1 MNDRRAH
8 GVTPALSRDYARRT
22 AERQAAFALPYLQR
36 RMRLLDVGCGP
47 GTVTVGLAK
56 HVAPGEVI
64 GIDHDAVHIEM
75 ARALATNEG
84 LTNVRF
90 ETGDA
95 LHLPFGD
102 HSFDAAFENDLF
114 VHLAADAVSAAR
126 EIWRVL
132 APGGLIAARDV
143 DAEAVVWGAQTDGMR
158 DFDRWFS
165 AWQRR
170 RGSDIGIGRRLPE
183 ILHEAGFVATVTS
196 VSADTK
202 GTPDA
207 VREHAGMM
215 VSLLEGPLGE
225 FAVAAGMTDGPGLL
239 RVRDDV
245 RRWGDDPNAFFGNV
259 HVEVAARKPAGARD
273 VRRDD
278 LRQLT

>member
-1 MNDRRAH
+1 MNDQRAR
-8 GVTPALSRDYARRT
+8 GVTPTLSRDYARRT
-22 AERQAAFALPYLQR
+22 ASHQAAFALQYLQGG
-36 RMRLLDVGCGP
+36 MRLLDIGCGP
-47 GTVTVGLAK
+47 GTVTVGLAD
-56 HVAPGEVI
+56 HFAPGEVI
-64 GIDHDAVHIEM
+64 GIDHDAVHIET
-75 ARALATNEG
+75 ARALATKEG

-90 ETGDA
+90 ETGDV

-102 HSFDAAFENDLF
+102 HTFDAVFENDLF

-126 EIWRVL
+126 EVWRVL

-165 AWQRR
+165 EWQRN

-183 ILHEAGFVATVTS
+183 ILHEAGFVDTVTS

-215 VSLLEGPLGE
+215 GSLLDGPLGM
-225 FAVAAGMTDGPGLL
+225 FAVAAGMSDEAGLL
-239 RVRDDV
+239 RARDEV
-245 RRWGDDPNAFFGNV
+245 RRWGGDPNAFFSNV
-259 HVEVAARKPAGARD
+259 HVEVVGREPTGARA
-273 VRRDD
+273 VGRR
-278 LRQLT
+278 TAGS